1 MTDWRIPTDDDFKE
15 LEMHLGMSEEDA
27 DDTGWRGTDEGSKLA
42 GGYDLWN
49 SGNLRNDASFGDS
62 GFNGLPAGSRAIDGS
77 SFSGLGVLI
86 CWWSSSQSSA
96 TDSWRRLLYRDS
108 SDVLRNTYNKLNG
121 FSVRCLRD
129 LTTAEKEEDDGY
141 VLDSY
146 YGNDGT
152 EYEAIKIGDQG
163 WITENLKETK
173 YNDGTDIPRLTDAE
187 DWEDDTDGARCEY
200 NNDADDESDTYGF
213 LYNWHAVDNSKNMV
227 NPSGELIVTR
237 RRASFMKFF

>member
-27 DDTGWRGTDEGSKLA
+27 DDEGWRGSPVGSKLA
-42 GGYDLWN
+42 GGYDLWDN
-49 SGNLRNDASFGDS
+49 GNLRNNASFGDS
-62 GFNGLPAGSRAIDGS
+62 GFDGLPAGFRST
-77 SFSGLGVLI
+77 SGTSHSVGLVTYF
-86 CWWSSSQSSA
+86 WSSTSDGTSA
-96 TDSWRRLLYRDS
+96 WRRSLYHGNSGVNRITLS
-108 SDVLRNTYNKLNG
+108 KAYG

-173 YNDGTDIPRLTDAE
+173 YNDGTDIPRLTDAG

-213 LYNWHAVDNSKNMV
+213 LYNWYAVDNSKNMV
-227 NPSGELIVTR
+227 NPSGESPATR